1 MRDEC
6 DENPAVNSTPQGLK
20 YSAGHNHDDDQ
31 PQSAAPVQVPVPSA
45 YEQQRLAKIAA
56 NQAKL
61 ASLGLTGAA
70 ALPSTA
76 QAPAKKLPAWFDDRD
91 YRERQCA
98 AVDDVEEPAPALVWN
113 GLHSRLL

>member
-1 MRDEC
+1 M
-6 DENPAVNSTPQGLK
+6 
-20 YSAGHNHDDDQ
+20 
-31 PQSAAPVQVPVPSA
+31 PSA

-70 ALPSTA
+70 ALPSIA

-91 YRERQCA
+91 YCERQCA

-113 GLHSRLL
+113 GLHSRLLRTDESNVNAD